1 MKIQN
6 SNVLVTGGNGMIG
19 RSLVDLLI
27 RQNNKVTIVDL
38 YTPNDLINGVDY
50 IEGDLRYFDFTQQI
64 CKNKDF
70 VFNLAGVK
78 GSPKM
83 AMENPASFM
92 IPMLQFNTNM
102 MESARLAGVKR
113 YLYTSSV
120 GVYSPA
126 EIFYEDD
133 VWKTFPS
140 PNDRH
145 AGWAKRIGELQ
156 SDAYKI
162 QYKWD
167 NVSIVRPANV
177 YGPYDNFNPNTA
189 MVIPSLITKIMEND
203 TIDVWGDGSNVR
215 DFVYSE
221 DVAQAM
227 IFVMENNIS
236 EPLNVGSGIGYTI
249 KELVDIIIEL
259 SKRCVR
265 VNWLVD
271 NPSGDLMRVFDTSKI
286 SSYGFELKYNL
297 KDGIK
302 KTLEY
307 YINNKSTIFN
317 RTEYFI

>member
-259 SKRCVR
+259 SKRCVK